1 MVVRRLALLALPL
14 VACGGGARKGAD
26 FPDQPDPL
34 PEPNAETVARQG
46 EPAAAAGRDTPVSA
60 NAVCAR
66 IFELKASH
74 CPLVDSYELTADEC
88 VTDYTRS
95 LEERGADARQATIA
109 AGHCLLDQRS
119 CEAATACFEE
129 MTSGANNGAPDEYR
143 ACDQTELYAPVGVTK
158 AAWARRKGA
167 GLVHY
172 GEARS
177 SKDDPVAVCG
187 IPAEMDWLMS
197 LTCDDGSHPFANRDQ
212 AHAARV
218 GNVGPGGSCGSIIDL
233 YEVPCPEGTHAI
245 YMDAYVC
252 PLPD

>member
-1 MVVRRLALLALPL
+1 MVARRLALLALTL
-14 VACGGGARKGAD
+14 AACGGGPRKGAD

-34 PEPNAETVARQG
+34 PEPNAETVGRQG
-46 EPAAAAGRDTPVSA
+46 EPTTEPATGRAVSA

-74 CPLVDSYELTADEC
+74 CDLVDGYDLTADEC
-88 VTDYTRS
+88 VADYQRS
-95 LEERGADARQATIA
+95 LDERGPDAREATLQAA
-109 AGHCLLDQRS
+109 HCLLDHAG
-119 CEAATACFEE
+119 CAAVSKCFAG
-129 MTSGANNGAPDEYR
+129 MSSGANNGAPDEYR
-143 ACDQTELYAPVGVTK
+143 ACDQTDVYAPVGVS
-158 AAWARRKGA
+158 AAEWARRKGA

-172 GEARS
+172 SEARS
-177 SKDDPVAVCG
+177 TKDEPVAVCG

-197 LTCDDGSHPFANRDQ
+197 LTCDDGSRPFANPDQ

-218 GNVGPGGSCGSIIDL
+218 GNVGPGGRCGSIVDL

-252 PLPD
+252 PLR